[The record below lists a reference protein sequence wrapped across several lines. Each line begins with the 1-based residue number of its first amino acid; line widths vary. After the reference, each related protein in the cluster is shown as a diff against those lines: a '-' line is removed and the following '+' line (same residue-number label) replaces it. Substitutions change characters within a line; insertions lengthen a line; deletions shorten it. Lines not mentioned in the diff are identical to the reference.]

1 MNFKELDQMVG
12 WEQEVDNIDWK
23 SMLEDID
30 RALMDNLAAELG
42 FRTYEQLE
50 HASERIVQDYY
61 IVYLSDGR
69 YAWWNPLKYATEDP
83 LYFADKEEIEQYI
96 TGLLR
101 LDNEQRAQLRSGLAR
116 IPQMHRCIVCE
127 YEFNPKDPERRK
139 WDSSEERNEFC
150 SAECA
155 MEHVMTEMKEDFTG

>member
-12 WEQEVDNIDWK
+12 WEQDLDNIDWK
-23 SMLEDID
+23 SMLKDID

-50 HASERIVQDYY
+50 QASERIVQDYY

-69 YAWWNPLKYATEDP
+69 YVWWNPVRYAKEDP
-83 LYFADKEEIEQYI
+83 LYFANKEEVEQYI
-96 TGLLR
+96 ASLLK
-101 LDNEQRAQLRSGLAR
+101 LDNEKRAQLQVGLAR
-116 IPQMHRCIVCE
+116 IPRMKRCAVCE
-127 YEFNPKDPERRK
+127 YEFNPTDPARSK
-139 WDSSEERNEFC
+139 WDSKEEQHEFC

-155 MEHVMTEMKEDFTG
+155 MEHVMAEMKEDFTG